1 VEYSRAIGRS
11 RAAITVV
18 SAFASGK
25 GVAIGIDLSCQVTAE
40 LRPKREGSPMVSV
53 YGGDSDPHSL
63 VKICAEN
70 SLAFLRNPLSPG
82 QGLVLRVESTIPPA
96 VGLKSSSA
104 VSVATTRAIFSLFGQ
119 GDSDLTT
126 AHKILRLS
134 CQASIQS
141 GASLTG
147 AFDDAAAGLLGGLV
161 FSDNLRFRLLKHE
174 TLDPKWGTNVRILLL
189 PKRRKLTS
197 SLVLSMYHE
206 YKDRAIEAI
215 GYATKGIMVQAMFLN
230 SIIHSVI
237 HSYSLEPVV
246 SSIEEGAS
254 TSGITGKGPAVA
266 AISRTRKTAER
277 IEERWLGDYPGSKV
291 ISADISQRIRWKK

>member
-1 VEYSRAIGRS
+1 MEHSRAIGQSRS
-11 RAAITVV
+11 AITVV
-18 SAFASGK
+18 SAFSTGR
-25 GVAIGIDLSCQVTAE
+25 GVAIGIDLSCKVTAE
-40 LRPKREGSPMVSV
+40 LGPRREGIPMVSI
-53 YGGDSDPHSL
+53 YGGDSDPHGL
-63 VKICAEN
+63 LKTCANN
-70 SLAFLRNPLSPG
+70 SLAFLGKPFSRN
-82 QGLVLRVESTIPPA
+82 QGLTLRVESSIPAA

-104 VSVATTRAIFSLFGQ
+104 VSVATTKAIFSLFGQ
-119 GDSDLTT
+119 EDSDLTT
-126 AHKILRLS
+126 AQKILRLS
-134 CQASIQS
+134 CQSSIQS

-189 PKRRKLTS
+189 PKRMKLTS
-197 SLVLSMYHE
+197 SLVLSMYHKF
-206 YKDRAIEAI
+206 KDRAFEAI
-215 GYATKGIMVQAMFLN
+215 GYATKGVLVEAMFLN

-237 HSYSLEPVV
+237 HSYSLEPIV

-277 IEERWLGDYPGSKV
+277 IEERWLRDYPGSKV
-291 ISADISQRIRWKK
+291 ITADITQRIRRRK